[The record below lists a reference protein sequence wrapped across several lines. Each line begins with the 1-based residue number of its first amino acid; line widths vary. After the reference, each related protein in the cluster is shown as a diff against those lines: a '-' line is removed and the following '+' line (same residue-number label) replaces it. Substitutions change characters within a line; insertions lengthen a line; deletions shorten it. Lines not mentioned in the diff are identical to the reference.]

1 MNVKKLG
8 GMALLALFLMGSN
21 AHAIDKNTTGIQ
33 RFNAFMKQVK
43 TLEAFF
49 TQEVVSENGKIGRTS
64 TGLIKL
70 SRPGKFNW
78 EYAKPVPQ
86 KIISDGKKV
95 WIYDIELEQ
104 VTVKPISAALGA
116 SPAAILTSGRDIKN
130 DFNIREVQ
138 PRENMKW
145 VELTPKNAESDFNR
159 ILVGMDDLGV
169 QGMDLFDQFGRRTMI
184 RFQQSRVNQSI
195 PGSNFSFTPPA
206 GVDVI
211 GG

>member
-1 MNVKKLG
+1 MNIKQLG
-8 GMALLALFLMGSN
+8 GVVLAAMLLAG
-21 AHAIDKNTTGIQ
+21 HAQAVDKTSTGIE
-33 RFNAFMKQVK
+33 RFDIFLKQVK

-49 TQEVVSENGKIGRTS
+49 TQEVVTEKGQIGQTS

-78 EYAKPVPQ
+78 EYASPVPQ

-95 WIYDIELEQ
+95 WIYDIQLEQ
-104 VTVKPISAALGA
+104 VTVKPITAALGS
-116 SPAAILTSGRDIKN
+116 SPAAVLTSGRDIKK
-130 DFNIREVQ
+130 DFHIAEVA

-145 VELTPKNAESDFNR
+145 VELRPKAADTDFNR

-184 RFQQSRVNQSI
+184 RFQESRVNGPI
-195 PGSNFSFTPPA
+195 PSGNFSFVPPA

>member
-1 MNVKKLG
+1 MNARTLG
-8 GMALLALFLMGSN
+8 GLFLAAMVLAGN
-21 AHAIDKNTTGIQ
+21 AHALDKNSNGIE
-33 RFNAFMKQVK
+33 RFNAFMSQVK

-49 TQEVVSENGKIGRTS
+49 TQEVMSENGKLGQTS

-78 EYAKPVPQ
+78 EYAQPVPQ

-95 WIYDIELEQ
+95 WIYDIQLEQ
-104 VTVKPISAALGA
+104 VTVKPITAALGA
-116 SPAAILTSGRDIKN
+116 SPAAILTSGRNISN
-130 DFNIREVQ
+130 DFNIREIE

-145 VELTPKNAESDFNR
+145 VELRPKAADTDFDR
-159 ILVGMDDLGV
+159 ILVGMDDIGV

-184 RFQQSRVNQSI
+184 RFQESRVNGPI
-195 PGSNFSFTPPA
+195 PGGNFSFTPPA

>member
-1 MNVKKLG
+1 MNVRKLG
-8 GMALLALFLMGSN
+8 GIVLAAAMLMAGN
-21 AHAIDKNTTGIQ
+21 AHAVDKNTSGLQ
-33 RFNAFMKQVK
+33 RFNAFLKEVK

-49 TQEVVSENGKIGRTS
+49 TQEVVSEKGKIGRTS

-70 SRPGKFNW
+70 SRPGKFSW
-78 EYAKPVPQ
+78 EYVQPVPQ

-104 VTVKPISAALGA
+104 VTVKPISAALGS
-116 SPAAILTSGRDIKN
+116 SPAAILTSGRNISN
-130 DFNIREVQ
+130 DFNIREVE

-145 VELTPKNAESDFNR
+145 VELRPKAADTDFNR
-159 ILVGMDDLGV
+159 ILVGMDDVGV

-184 RFQQSRVNQSI
+184 RFQDSRVNGPI
-195 PGSNFSFTPPA
+195 PGGNFSFTPPP